1 MKRTIK
7 LLALVAMAAGVTFA
21 SCQKEENDNGGNAGN
36 VEWVDL
42 GLPSGLLWANCNL
55 GATSPEE
62 YGNYYAWGETR
73 PKEVYSWS
81 AYKYCTVDAD
91 GGLLTLTKY
100 NFSADYG
107 TPDSLFTLEAMDDAA
122 TAAFGSGAR
131 MPTSADWE
139 ELIRNTTVQW
149 DTVNGIGGRTFT
161 ADNGNSIFLPAAGYH
176 KDTSMELVGKSGG
189 YWASTLSSY
198 NPCMPEYVQFGKN
211 GLNVLFGA
219 LRKSGQSVRA
229 VRK

>member
-21 SCQKEENDNGGNAGN
+21 SCQKEENDNGGNADN

-62 YGNYYAWGETR
+62 YGDYYAWGETR

-81 AYKYCTVDAD
+81 AYKYCTVDAEGD
-91 GGLLTLTKY
+91 LLTLTKY

-122 TAAFGSGAR
+122 TAALGNGAR

-139 ELIRNTTVQW
+139 ELIRNTTAQW
-149 DTVNGIGGRTFT
+149 DTVNGIGGPRWKKRWLLGFD
-161 ADNGNSIFLPAAGYH
+161 AFQLRPLYAGIRPIRQEQYECAFRCSPQIG
-176 KDTSMELVGKSGG
+176 TIG
-189 YWASTLSSY
+189 T
-198 NPCMPEYVQFGKN
+198 
-211 GLNVLFGA
+211 
-219 LRKSGQSVRA
+219 RRA
-229 VRK
+229 